1 MTHLHSKRVISRTLQ
16 YFGVAILVVITL
28 FPFYWV
34 IRTSLTPHEAM
45 YTEATRMIPTNPT
58 VSNYLRVLGFV
69 DQATA
74 IKLGGSGQKVNFLLN
89 MKNSF
94 IVAIGITLF
103 QIMFSAMAAYAFARL
118 KFPFRDKIF
127 GVYLATMMIPGI
139 VMTIPNFIMVKN
151 MGLLNTFP
159 GIMAPALLMTPFS
172 VFFLRQFFLGIN
184 PELEE
189 AAMIDGAGQYL
200 TFARIILP
208 LSQTALVTL
217 AVSTFIST
225 WNDYMWPL
233 IVGKQESMRTLT
245 VALGIFRSQVPQGQP
260 DWGGLMA
267 GTVLA
272 MIPALVI
279 FSVFGKK
286 IVNSIGFSGFR

>member
-1 MTHLHSKRVISRTLQ
+1 MKNGKSQRVISRTAL
-16 YFGVAILVVITL
+16 YFGVALLVVITL

-45 YTEATRMIPTNPT
+45 YTEATKLIPTNPT
-58 VSNYLRVLGFV
+58 LSNYLRVLGLV

-103 QIMFSAMAAYAFARL
+103 QVMFSAMAAYAFARL

-159 GIMAPALLMTPFS
+159 GIMAPVLLMTPFS

-189 AAMIDGAGQYL
+189 AAMIDGAEQYL

>member
-1 MTHLHSKRVISRTLQ
+1 MINRKAQRNMVRFFQ
-16 YFGVAILVVITL
+16 YCGVAILVFVTV

-34 IRTSLTPHEAM
+34 VRTAITPHSAM
-45 YTEATRMIPTNPT
+45 YVEAARIFPSRPTF
-58 VSNYLRVLGFV
+58 SNFQRVLGLV

-74 IKLGGSGQKVNFLLN
+74 VKLGGSGQKVNFLVN
-89 MKNSF
+89 MKNSLL
-94 IVAIGITLF
+94 VAIGTTFF
-103 QIMFSAMAAYAFARL
+103 QVIFSAMAAYAFARL
-118 KFPFRDKIF
+118 RFPFRDEIF
-127 GVYLATMMIPGI
+127 AVYLATMMIPGI
-139 VMTIPNFIMVKN
+139 VMTIPNFIFVKN
-151 MGLLNTFP
+151 IGLLNTLP
-159 GIMAPALLMTPFS
+159 GIMAPALLMTPFA

-189 AAMIDGAGQYL
+189 AAMIDGAGKYL
-200 TFARIILP
+200 TFWRIILP

-217 AVSTFIST
+217 AVSTFITT

-272 MIPALVI
+272 MIPALFVL
-279 FSVFGKK
+279 SLFGKK

>member
-1 MTHLHSKRVISRTLQ
+1 MKHGKSQRVISRTAL
-16 YFGVAILVVITL
+16 YFGVALLVVITL

-45 YTEATRMIPTNPT
+45 YTEATKILPSNPT
-58 VSNYLRVLGFV
+58 FSNYLRVLGLV

-103 QIMFSAMAAYAFARL
+103 QVMFSAMAAYAFARL
-118 KFPFRDKIF
+118 KFPFKDKIF

-159 GIMAPALLMTPFS
+159 GIMAPVLLMTPFS
-172 VFFLRQFFLGIN
+172 VFFLRQFFLSIN

-279 FSVFGKK
+279 LSVFGKK

>member
-1 MTHLHSKRVISRTLQ
+1 LQ

>member
-1 MTHLHSKRVISRTLQ
+1 MKDHNSKRVISRTFL
-16 YFGVAILVVITL
+16 YFGVALLVGITL
-28 FPFYWV
+28 FPFFWV

-45 YTEATRMIPTNPT
+45 YTESTKLIPSAPT
-58 VSNYLRVLGFV
+58 LSNYRRVLGLV

-103 QIMFSAMAAYAFARL
+103 QVMFSAMAAYAFARL
-118 KFPFRDKIF
+118 KFPFRDEVF

-151 MGLLNTFP
+151 LGLLNTFP

-208 LSQTALVTL
+208 LSQTALMTL
-217 AVSTFIST
+217 AVSIFIST

-233 IVGKQESMRTLT
+233 IVGKQENLRTLT

-272 MIPALVI
+272 MIPVLVI